1 MWIFIRL
8 YLYINIFIIDL
19 LVPNRNKD
27 RFKMGCPDA
36 QNNTNNNT
44 ARTGIK
50 NTLTN
55 LMKSAR
61 KDSTNVKTER
71 SSYKRSFVQP
81 RGSKANISNS
91 GTRHNSVSTTPTKGR
106 SSVERESV
114 CSDDKIGVGATRK
127 SISDEVQAIK
137 LNNNNIVNNIPPLHS
152 IPENGIVM
160 NNYDPKAL
168 PNKKLLKIPSNM
180 NVRNSTTTVNM
191 SGIESIRIGTNEDN
205 KNRSSVGENPPPS
218 TRNNVL
224 YNAISTSAN
233 MTGNDFG
240 IESKSTVPVLMKG
253 QVENKVLDGIKL
265 DGSLRVDNYSAS
277 SSPVIRKI
285 DSKKIQLEP
294 LDLDKVKKS
303 KQK

>member
-1 MWIFIRL
+1 
-8 YLYINIFIIDL
+8 
-19 LVPNRNKD
+19 
-27 RFKMGCPDA
+27 MGCPDA

-106 SSVERESV
+106 SSVERDSV
-114 CSDDKIGVGATRK
+114 CSDDKIGVGGTRK

-137 LNNNNIVNNIPPLHS
+137 LNNNNNNNVNIPTLHS

-160 NNYDPKAL
+160 NNYDPKAV
-168 PNKKLLKIPSNM
+168 PNKKLLKVPSNM
-180 NVRNSTTTVNM
+180 NVRNSTTPSNM
-191 SGIESIRIGTNEDN
+191 SGIESIRIGTNDDNNN

-233 MTGNDFG
+233 MTNDFG

-253 QVENKVLDGIKL
+253 QIENKVLDGIRL
-265 DGSLRVDNYSAS
+265 DGSLRVDNFSAS

-294 LDLDKVKKS
+294 LDLDKVKKT